1 MAEINKEN
9 SAARLAALKKCAAA
23 DRSAARREALMK
35 VAQAVAGGAKARPP
49 AVNKI
54 AAETLGADSGVLA
67 KLISGKGLSDSLSR
81 AINRA
86 NGARRYIQYTDPA
99 TLATIAP
106 IVTGGVMLGSAVDPS
121 KERSVTERVARGIG
135 GVGMAGAGMYIG
147 SNPKVRAAIRNAVF
161 DFLGRTGAAA
171 SNK

>member
-23 DRSAARREALMK
+23 DRSAARRAALMK
-35 VAQAVAGGAKARPP
+35 VA
-49 AVNKI
+49 
-54 AAETLGADSGVLA
+54 
-67 KLISGKGLSDSLSR
+67 GLSDSLSR

-121 KERSVTERVARGIG
+121 EERSVTERIARGIG

-147 SNPKVRAAIRNAVF
+147 SNPKVRDAIRNAVF